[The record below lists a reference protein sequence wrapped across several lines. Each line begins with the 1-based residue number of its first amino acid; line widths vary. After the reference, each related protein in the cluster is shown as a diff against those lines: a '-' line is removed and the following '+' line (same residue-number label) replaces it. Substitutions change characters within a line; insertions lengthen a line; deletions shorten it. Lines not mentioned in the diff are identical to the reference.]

1 MRPSPERLLDYREFP
16 VLYVDDE
23 PENLRLFELGLRRE
37 FSVLTAP
44 DAEAGLRIVRE
55 RPVALVL
62 SDHRMP
68 GLSGVEFLTRVREL
82 DPRTIRIL
90 VTAYG
95 DVSTLT
101 GAINDG
107 CIYRYVPKPWSP
119 EDLRLA
125 VRRGIEVYALDRE
138 RDELVR
144 ELSTLNWVSKM
155 LSREIELDTLCE
167 VLLGTVA
174 GELGF
179 DAASLFLFDED
190 GGRLAWLRSRP
201 AQAAPEARLELEAA
215 RAPGLFQR
223 LHAGE
228 LQLLRADALAGAEEE
243 ARRLLAWSRARQL
256 LVLPLPG
263 KDGCLG
269 ALVVDD
275 RAKGRDFS
283 VADRTLLEGI
293 AGQAAVALGNARLV
307 EALRRSRQQ
316 VARAERLGTLGTLAA
331 GLAHE
336 ITNPLVSIHTFLTL
350 APGKRFESDA
360 EFWGDYHQLACR
372 EVERIRGLVAT
383 MARLGRGGSDPTPRA
398 ACDLGELA
406 EEVTTLLVRE
416 AHRRGVELVAAT
428 DPQTPPVLGVREQ
441 LQQVVLNLVLNAI
454 QATPEHGRIVVR
466 TTTDTRRE
474 QVCLEVVDSGA
485 GIPPE
490 ELERIF
496 DPFYTTKDP
505 DQGTGLGLMIC
516 HGIVTEHGGS
526 IEVESQ
532 EGRGTRFRVRL
543 PRSET
548 PRPLPVP

>member
-1 MRPSPERLLDYREFP
+1 VQPTPERLLDHAEFP

-23 PENLRLFELGLRRE
+23 PENLRVFELGMRRR
-37 FSVLTAP
+37 FSVLTAGS
-44 DAEAGLRIVRE
+44 AEEGLRLVRE
-55 RPVALVL
+55 QPVALVL

-68 GLSGVEFLTRVREL
+68 GMSGVEFLSQVRRL

-101 GAINDG
+101 DAINDG
-107 CIYRYVPKPWSP
+107 SIYRYVPKPWNP
-119 EDLRLA
+119 EEMRLT
-125 VRRGIEVYALDRE
+125 VQRGIEVYALDRE

-144 ELSTLNWVSKM
+144 ELSTLNWVSKT
-155 LSREIELDTLCE
+155 LSRELDAETLFD
-167 VLLGTVA
+167 VLLSTVA

-179 DAASLFLFDED
+179 DAATLLVLDED
-190 GGRLAWLRSRP
+190 EKTLRCARTHPDGPGSEAMRRLVLESHCAPEFFRRLRSGELLLLREDATEP
-201 AQAAPEARLELEAA
+201 AMRELLQASGAA
-215 RAPGLFQR
+215 RA
-223 LHAGE
+223 
-228 LQLLRADALAGAEEE
+228 
-243 ARRLLAWSRARQL
+243 
-256 LVLPLPG
+256 LVLPLHG
-263 KDGCLG
+263 KDRTLG
-269 ALVVDD
+269 ALVVDN
-275 RAKGRDFS
+275 RAKGRSFS

-293 AGQAAVALGNARLV
+293 AGQAAVAIGNARLV
-307 EALRRSRQQ
+307 EDLGRSRQQ

-336 ITNPLVSIHTFLTL
+336 INNPLVSIHTFLSL
-350 APGKRFESDA
+350 APSKRESADP
-360 EFWGDYHQLACR
+360 EFWSGYHQLACQ
-372 EVERIRGLVAT
+372 ELERIRGLVAT
-383 MARLGRGGSDPTPRA
+383 MSRLGRGGSDPVPRGP
-398 ACDLGELA
+398 CDLGDLA
-406 EEVTTLLVRE
+406 LEVITLLVRE
-416 AHRRGVELVAAT
+416 ARRRGVELVAEPASEI
-428 DPQTPPVLGVREQ
+428 PLVHGVREQ

-466 TTTDTRRE
+466 TATDARGDS
-474 QVCLEVVDSGA
+474 VCLEVIDSGA

-532 EGRGTRFRVRL
+532 EGLGTRFRVRL
-543 PRSET
+543 PRS
-548 PRPLPVP
+548 PRARSLALP